1 MPSRTA
7 SAIRTPSDLLRPCNI
22 LRSLS
27 AQDLLQFHRMTIA
40 TSVTSTAAR
49 RQNGHVSQLIAS
61 DLDEVSEFLRRSFDA
76 HDDAPIASRDMLR
89 WKYIE
94 PADIGLEDASYILGS
109 NGRIVAHAGLRIATF
124 RSPDGGRHKCGV
136 IVDWTAD
143 RSAPGAGIAL
153 YRHLMGQVPAT
164 YLIGGTATTQAV
176 AERLGF
182 KRGQRARVYARW
194 VRPLDEFLKRP
205 MSPRSA
211 LRLLHGVAHASLDRL
226 ASVED
231 LSILPVTAFHDS
243 FGDVLGGVVPTHAIA
258 DRSVAALNHRLRN
271 PMSPTRGYVIVRG
284 DKAIGCALT
293 TLGTWNARILALHGR
308 FPAPKDLAAAYALVT
323 AELAR
328 DPRVCRVSVLSSA
341 ASLQEALI
349 ANGFWL
355 NRVEPV
361 SFYDP
366 TGRLSSAGELDIQ
379 YFDAD
384 IDEYN
389 S

>member
-1 MPSRTA
+1 M
-7 SAIRTPSDLLRPCNI
+7 
-22 LRSLS
+22 
-27 AQDLLQFHRMTIA
+27 
-40 TSVTSTAAR
+40 TSTVASTSATAR

-61 DLDEVSEFLRRSFDA
+61 ELDEVSEFLRRSFDTRG
-76 HDDAPIASRDMLR
+76 DAPFASRDMLR

-94 PADIGLEDASYILGS
+94 PAEHGLEDASYILGS
-109 NGRIVAHAGLRIATF
+109 NGRIVAHAGLRVTTF
-124 RSPDGGRHKCGV
+124 RGPDGGRLKCGV
-136 IVDWTAD
+136 IIDWAAD

-164 YLIGGTATTQAV
+164 YLIGGTPTTQAV

-182 KRGQRARVYARW
+182 KRAQRARVYARW

-205 MSPRSA
+205 VTPRSA
-211 LRLLHGVAHASLDRL
+211 LRLLHGVAHATLDRL
-226 ASVED
+226 APVD
-231 LSILPVTAFHDS
+231 NLSIMAVTAFDES
-243 FGDVLGGVVPTHAIA
+243 FTDVVAGAVATHSVAE
-258 DRSVAALNHRLRN
+258 RSIAALNHRLRN
-271 PMSPTRGYVIVRG
+271 PMSPTRAYLILRG

-293 TLGTWNARILALHGR
+293 TLGTWNARILALYGR
-308 FPAPKDLAAAYALVT
+308 FASPKDLAAAYALIT
-323 AELAR
+323 AELAS
-328 DPRVCRVSVLSSA
+328 DPRVCRVSVLCSA
-341 ASLQEALI
+341 APLQEALV

-366 TGRLSSAGELDIQ
+366 AGRVSSVGDLDIQ

-384 IDEYN
+384 IDDYN